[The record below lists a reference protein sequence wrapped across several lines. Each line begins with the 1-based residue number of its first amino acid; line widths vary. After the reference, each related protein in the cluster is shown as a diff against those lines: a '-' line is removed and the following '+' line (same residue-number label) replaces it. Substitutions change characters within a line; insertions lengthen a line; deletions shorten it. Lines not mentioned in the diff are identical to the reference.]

1 MITHPVAAPHA
12 SWLQQG
18 AVVLDVSPACFAGWE
33 QLHKLLNAEGC
44 PMLSPDQ
51 SPTVIID
58 LDLLAER
65 LQVTA

>member
-1 MITHPVAAPHA
+1 MITHPVAAPHTG
-12 SWLQQG
+12 WLQQG
-18 AVVLDVSPACFAGWE
+18 VVVLDVPPARFAGWE
-33 QLHKLLNAEGC
+33 QLHKLLNVEGC

-58 LDLLAER
+58 LNLLAER